1 MAFNMDLNSLILF
14 YEVANAQSITKA
26 AENLRMPK
34 STISRKL
41 TQLEQQVGAI
51 LLKKG
56 SRRLSL
62 TDIGRV
68 LYDHCQKIV
77 VEIEDAGLH
86 TSELQTEL
94 RGTLRVS
101 MPIDFGIS
109 WLSRAIA
116 AFSLQHPEIRLE
128 IDVND
133 RWIDVSDEPYDIAIQ
148 FAQIRNLQLQIHHLA
163 RLKRGFYV
171 SPKCVEQYGLP
182 KRITDLNNYNC
193 VVTTHQLNEGSWTF
207 RSKDNNKPIDVSM
220 GVIVNN
226 IGIARELVMDGL
238 GLGMLPNFLCRH
250 DIKTKR
256 LVRVIEDWEC
266 QSLEVSAT
274 FIGRRRVPKK
284 TRAFLDFISEQL
296 IGDD

>member
-86 TSELQTEL
+86 TSELQTE
-94 RGTLRVS
+94 
-101 MPIDFGIS
+101 
-109 WLSRAIA
+109 
-116 AFSLQHPEIRLE
+116 
-128 IDVND
+128 
-133 RWIDVSDEPYDIAIQ
+133 
-148 FAQIRNLQLQIHHLA
+148 
-163 RLKRGFYV
+163 
-171 SPKCVEQYGLP
+171 
-182 KRITDLNNYNC
+182 
-193 VVTTHQLNEGSWTF
+193 
-207 RSKDNNKPIDVSM
+207 
-220 GVIVNN
+220 
-226 IGIARELVMDGL
+226 
-238 GLGMLPNFLCRH
+238 
-250 DIKTKR
+250 
-256 LVRVIEDWEC
+256 
-266 QSLEVSAT
+266 
-274 FIGRRRVPKK
+274 
-284 TRAFLDFISEQL
+284 
-296 IGDD
+296 